1 MGTLIKGGRVID
13 PATGTDEVR
22 DILIEDGII
31 KKIGKSVT
39 SKNAEVIDAKDK
51 WVMPGFIDMHVHLRD
66 PGQTAKE
73 DLETGCAAAAAGGF
87 TGLVAMPNTKPPID
101 NADQF
106 LYVDNKAKALTR
118 VHVYQAGC
126 LTKGMEGKELSDIDG
141 MAKAGCIAFSED
153 GESVMNTGLT
163 VAAMKK
169 LKEIDAP
176 FLDHCEDITLRGDG
190 CMNEDENAERLGL
203 PGISNAVENVIAI
216 RDIYLS
222 GDIGSRL
229 HLCHCSTK
237 ESVAIVRGA
246 KKEGIKVTAEVC
258 PHHFALTSD
267 AIERGP
273 FMTNYKM
280 NPPLRTQA
288 DVDALIQGLKDNVI
302 DVIATD
308 HAPHTADDK
317 NEKFE
322 RAPFGIVGLE
332 TAAALVYTKLVDT
345 EILTP
350 VQMAAK
356 MSTNPAK
363 ILNVA
368 GGSLDVGSPADVVI
382 FDPKAV
388 WTVDKTK
395 FKSKSRNTPFD
406 GMELKGKVVRT
417 IAGGDTIYEEDP
429 S

>member
-153 GESVMNTGLT
+153 GKSVMNTGLT

-203 PGISNAVENVIAI
+203 PGISNAVENV
-216 RDIYLS
+216 L
-222 GDIGSRL
+222 
-229 HLCHCSTK
+229 
-237 ESVAIVRGA
+237 
-246 KKEGIKVTAEVC
+246 KV
-258 PHHFALTSD
+258 
-267 AIERGP
+267 
-273 FMTNYKM
+273 
-280 NPPLRTQA
+280 
-288 DVDALIQGLKDNVI
+288 LK
-302 DVIATD
+302 
-308 HAPHTADDK
+308 
-317 NEKFE
+317 
-322 RAPFGIVGLE
+322 
-332 TAAALVYTKLVDT
+332 
-345 EILTP
+345 
-350 VQMAAK
+350 
-356 MSTNPAK
+356 
-363 ILNVA
+363 
-368 GGSLDVGSPADVVI
+368 
-382 FDPKAV
+382 
-388 WTVDKTK
+388 W
-395 FKSKSRNTPFD
+395 
-406 GMELKGKVVRT
+406 
-417 IAGGDTIYEEDP
+417 
-429 S
+429 

>member
-1 MGTLIKGGRVID
+1 MGILIKGGRVID

-153 GESVMNTGLT
+153 GKSVMNTGLT

-267 AIERGP
+267 AIERGQ

-288 DVDALIQGLKDNVI
+288 DVDALIQGLKDDVI